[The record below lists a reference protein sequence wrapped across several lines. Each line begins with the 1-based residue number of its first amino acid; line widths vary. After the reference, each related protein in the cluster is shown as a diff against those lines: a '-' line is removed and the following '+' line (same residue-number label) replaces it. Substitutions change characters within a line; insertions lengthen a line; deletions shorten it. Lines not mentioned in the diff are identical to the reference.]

1 MIIASLFLLAAQ
13 AAEPPA
19 SPAPSAAENTASPWP
34 DHERELRK
42 AGAFDKGNDTA
53 ARRGLEK
60 WASCIARKNTSE
72 AARLLTMD
80 FQSAEYERGM
90 RKLSQ
95 ADREC
100 VDFRGTLKSAGL
112 LFAGEL
118 AEALL
123 ESDAAPLVPRL
134 ARASAVEPTPAF
146 SFTDRIA
153 ICVVRSVPNDV
164 AALFATARGSAE
176 ETASL
181 SALATPMAMCAK
193 AAEARKPISVN
204 PAGLRA
210 MLATAS
216 YRSVAS
222 LGAA

>member
-1 MIIASLFLLAAQ
+1 MIIASLLILAVQ

-19 SPAPSAAENTASPWP
+19 SPAPSAAENAESPWP
-34 DHERELRK
+34 DHERELK
-42 AGAFDKGNDTA
+42 LAGALDKGNDTA
-53 ARRGLEK
+53 SRLKLEQ
-60 WASCIARKNTSE
+60 WASCIARKNAEE
-72 AARLLTMD
+72 ANRLLTMD
-80 FQSAEYERGM
+80 FKTGEYHRGM

-95 ADREC
+95 SDKEC

-112 LFAGEL
+112 LFAGEI

-123 ESDAAPLVPRL
+123 ESDAAPLVSRL
-134 ARASAVEPTPAF
+134 AKASSVEAPPAY
-146 SFTDRIA
+146 SFTDKIA

-181 SALATPMAMCAK
+181 NALATPMAMCAK
-193 AAEARKPISVN
+193 AAEARKPIAVN

-216 YRSVAS
+216 YRSVAGRE
-222 LGAA
+222 L